1 MVNIYYF
8 NDTGSHQCHIPP
20 LFPSGLFSMVPPSLW
35 KGHEIGVKFIST
47 HTVYKH
53 THTSTCVYLNPILL
67 EMSVCICS
75 RIFFFLFLLYIL
87 YTCENFRSFSN
98 LKEPWK
104 TFLCAAPNSKGLHI
118 SCCYFNKNLPEMR
131 VLLLK
136 RNVEFLFLLS
146 TKKRDSSAV
155 QVVGNRS
162 SLISA
167 ESRDWSAHT
176 CLLGFFLNT
185 HTHENL
191 GWNFLLFFFNH
202 SFMYIKQKKK
212 LQHKD
217 NHKWD

>member
-1 MVNIYYF
+1 MLK
-8 NDTGSHQCHIPP
+8 D
-20 LFPSGLFSMVPPSLW
+20 
-35 KGHEIGVKFIST
+35 
-47 HTVYKH
+47 
-53 THTSTCVYLNPILL
+53 
-67 EMSVCICS
+67 
-75 RIFFFLFLLYIL
+75 FFFFLLYIL

-104 TFLCAAPNSKGLHI
+104 TFLWAAPNSKGLHI

-136 RNVEFLFLLS
+136 RNVEFLFLS

-185 HTHENL
+185 HNTHTHKNL
-191 GWNFLLFFFNH
+191 GWNFLLFFSITVLCTSNR
-202 SFMYIKQKKK
+202 KKK